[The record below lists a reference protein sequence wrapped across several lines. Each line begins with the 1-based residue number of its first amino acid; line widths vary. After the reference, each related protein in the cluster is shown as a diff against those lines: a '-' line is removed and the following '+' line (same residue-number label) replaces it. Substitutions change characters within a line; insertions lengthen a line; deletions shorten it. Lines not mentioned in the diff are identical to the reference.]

1 MKKIFITLLLAIFF
15 PWQMALAQDVKGAGE
30 MPNSTFKAEVIQVI
44 ATETKQREDGSE
56 FTQQDLKL
64 LVVSGDRKGEEFI
77 YKGIT
82 EIEVASMNK
91 YKVHDKVFVD
101 SYLDENNKEIFYVAD
116 YVRSGRLY
124 LLAAIFLFLVI
135 IIGRYKGFKAIV
147 SLVLSFIVIIR
158 LILPAILQGR
168 DPFLVSLLGGLL
180 ILSIIIYLTEG
191 WRRKSHLAII
201 SVLISLAVTLTLS
214 VIFVSL
220 TRLTGMAQEE
230 ASFLIGISGLVI
242 NFKGLLLAGFVIG
255 AIGVLDDII
264 VGQIEAVES
273 IREANPNLESKKIFG
288 LAYRVGN
295 THLGAIV
302 NTLFL
307 TYTGAAMP
315 LLLLFILNQA
325 GGITLERFVNSEV
338 VSTEIVRTLVG
349 SIGVILS
356 MPIATFLASFFP
368 GSRGKS
374 KLTKE

>member
-1 MKKIFITLLLAIFF
+1 MKKKLFLIFTAFYLLLAFF
-15 PWQMALAQDVKGAGE
+15 PWQAALAQE
-30 MPNSTFKAEVIQVI
+30 ETSSSFKAKVIQVL
-44 ATETKQREDGSE
+44 ATVSKEREDGSE

-64 LVVSGDRKGEEFI
+64 LILDGDKKGEEVL

-91 YKVHDKVFVD
+91 YNVGDKVFID
-101 SYLDENNKEIFYVAD
+101 SYKDVNGAEVFYVAD
-116 YVRSGRLY
+116 YVRAGSLY

-135 IIGRYKGFKAIV
+135 LIGRFKGFKA
-147 SLVLSFIVIIR
+147 VLSLALSFVIIVR
-158 LILPAILQGR
+158 FILPAILNGQ
-168 DPFLVSLLGGLL
+168 DPFLISLLGGLL
-180 ILSIIIYLTEG
+180 ILAIIIYLTEG
-191 WRRKSHLAII
+191 WRRKSHLAVI
-201 SVLISLAVTLTLS
+201 SVLISLAATLLLS
-214 VIFVSL
+214 VIFVNL
-220 TRLTGMAQEE
+220 TRLSGLAQEE
-230 ASFLIGISGLVI
+230 ASFLVGIAGVVI
-242 NFKGLLLAGFVIG
+242 NFKGLLLAGFIIG

-273 IREANPNLESKKIFG
+273 IREANPALSNRRIFG

-325 GGITLERFVNSEV
+325 NGISLERFINTEV

-368 GSRGKS
+368 GKRGKVD
-374 KLTKE
+374 